1 MMEKTTRRNVLKVAG
16 TAGVAAGLGVLIKPE
31 SGGLVS
37 EALAAEEDHRH
48 GGKPL
53 AGPLS
58 NATVTFGSWLTDPPF
73 DRFAPDPN
81 DLTRNH
87 HQLTP
92 NEAKIE
98 VGGSVNFIIGGF
110 HLIEIY
116 DDGTQPEQINRNL
129 LIISAGFPP
138 LINDPNKRIYMGLD
152 PRTMPP
158 YVPPA
163 PPTAF
168 IQDRVE
174 TVQFAKRGIY
184 LVICGVLPHF
194 FNQTTMQFEMF
205 GFVRV
210 VGN

>member
-31 SGGLVS
+31 S
-37 EALAAEEDHRH
+37 EALAAEDHRH

-53 AGPLS
+53 AGPRS

-73 DRFAPDPN
+73 DRFAPADPN

-92 NEAKIE
+92 NVARIE
-98 VGGSVNFIIGGF
+98 EGGTVNFIIGGF
-110 HLIEIY
+110 HLILIY
-116 DDGTQPEQINRNL
+116 DDGTRPEQINRNL
-129 LIISAGFPP
+129 LITSPPFPP
-138 LINDPNKRIYMGLD
+138 LIDDPNRRIYRGLD
-152 PRTMPP
+152 PRTMPA
-158 YVPPA
+158 YVGA
-163 PPTAF
+163 SVGAF
-168 IQDRVE
+168 VQDRVE
-174 TVQFAKRGIY
+174 TVQFAKRGLY

-194 FNQTTMQFEMF
+194 FNETTMQFEMF
-205 GFVRV
+205 GHVRV

>member
-31 SGGLVS
+31 
-37 EALAAEEDHRH
+37 ALAAEDHPH

-58 NATVTFGSWLTDPPF
+58 NATVTFGSWMTDPPF

-81 DLTRNH
+81 DRFRNH

-110 HLIEIY
+110 HLVLIY
-116 DDGTQPEQINRNL
+116 DDGTQPDQINIRTD

-138 LINDPNKRIYMGLD
+138 LINDPNKRIYRGLD
-152 PRTMPP
+152 PRTMPA
-158 YVPPA
+158 YVGA
-163 PPTAF
+163 SVGAF
-168 IQDRVE
+168 VQDRVE
-174 TVQFAKRGIY
+174 TVQFAERGRY

-194 FNQTTMQFEMF
+194 FNEETRQFEMF

>member
-31 SGGLVS
+31 P
-37 EALAAEEDHRH
+37 EALAAEDHPH

-73 DRFAPDPN
+73 DRFAPEFPN

-129 LIISAGFPP
+129 FDHQCGLSPADQRPKQANIHGVGSSNHAP
-138 LINDPNKRIYMGLD
+138 L
-152 PRTMPP
+152 
-158 YVPPA
+158 VSPA

-194 FNQTTMQFEMF
+194 FNQATKQFEMF

>member
-1 MMEKTTRRNVLKVAG
+1 MMDKTTRRNVLKVAG

-31 SGGLVS
+31 SGGPVS
-37 EALAAEEDHRH
+37 EALAAEDHRH

-58 NATVTFGSWLTDPPF
+58 NATVTFGSWMTDPPF
-73 DRFAPDPN
+73 DRFAPADPN
-81 DLTRNH
+81 LFTRNH

-92 NEAKIE
+92 NEVKIE
-98 VGGSVNFIIGGF
+98 EGGTVNFIIGGF
-110 HLIEIY
+110 HLILIY
-116 DDGTQPEQINRNL
+116 DDGTQPEQINRTL
-129 LIISAGFPP
+129 LINEPPFPP
-138 LINDPNKRIYMGLD
+138 LINDPNNRIYRGLD

-158 YVPPA
+158 YVGASPG
-163 PPTAF
+163 AF
-168 IQDRVE
+168 VQDRVE
-174 TVQFAKRGIY
+174 TVQFAERGRY

-194 FNQTTMQFEMF
+194 FNGTTMQFEMF

>member
-1 MMEKTTRRNVLKVAG
+1 MMDKTTRRNVLKVAG

-31 SGGLVS
+31 
-37 EALAAEEDHRH
+37 ALAAEGHPH

-58 NATVTFGSWLTDPPF
+58 NATVTFGSWMTNPPF
-73 DRFAPDPN
+73 DRFAPLDPN
-81 DLTRNH
+81 DRFRNH

-92 NEAKIE
+92 NEAKIQE
-98 VGGSVNFIIGGF
+98 GGTVNFIIGGF
-110 HLIEIY
+110 HLILIY
-116 DDGTQPEQINRNL
+116 DDGTQPKDIDTTL
-129 LIISAGFPP
+129 LVPGSIPP
-138 LINDPNKRIYMGLD
+138 LIDDPNNRIYRGLD

-158 YVPPA
+158 YIG
-163 PPTAF
+163 AF
-168 IQDRVE
+168 PGAFVQDRVE
-174 TVQFAKRGIY
+174 TVQFAERGRY

-194 FNQTTMQFEMF
+194 INETTGQFEMF

>member
-31 SGGLVS
+31 SGGPVS
-37 EALAAEEDHRH
+37 EALAAEDHRH

-73 DRFAPDPN
+73 DRFAPADPN
-81 DLTRNH
+81 DRTRNH

-92 NEAKIE
+92 NVARIE
-98 VGGSVNFIIGGF
+98 EGGTVNFIIGGF
-110 HLIEIY
+110 HLILIY
-116 DDGTQPEQINRNL
+116 DHGTQPEQINRNL
-129 LIISAGFPP
+129 LITSPLFPP
-138 LINDPNKRIYMGLD
+138 LINDPNKRIYRGLD
-152 PRTMPP
+152 PRTMPT
-158 YVPPA
+158 V
-163 PPTAF
+163 
-168 IQDRVE
+168 QDRVE
-174 TVQFAKRGIY
+174 TVQFAERGLY

-194 FNQTTMQFEMF
+194 FNETTMQFEMF
-205 GFVRV
+205 GHVSV

>member
-16 TAGVAAGLGVLIKPE
+16 TAGVAAGLGVLIKPQ
-31 SGGLVS
+31 S
-37 EALAAEEDHRH
+37 EALAAEDHPH

-58 NATVTFGSWLTDPPF
+58 NATVTFGGWLTDPPF

-81 DLTRNH
+81 DRFRNH

-92 NEAKIE
+92 NEAKIQE
-98 VGGSVNFIIGGF
+98 GGTVNFIIGGF
-110 HLIEIY
+110 HLILIY
-116 DDGTQPEQINRNL
+116 DDGTQPQQINRNL
-129 LIISAGFPP
+129 LVPGSIPP
-138 LINDPNKRIYMGLD
+138 LIDDPKKRIYRGLD

-158 YVPPA
+158 YVFPA
-163 PPTAF
+163 PPDSF
-168 IQDRVE
+168 VQDRVE
-174 TVQFAKRGIY
+174 AVQFAKRGRY

-194 FNQTTMQFEMF
+194 FNEATGQFEMF